1 MAVFIIEVVR
11 GVFDRHSQAF
21 TPGWLRMCDG
31 PTIVQLSWVL
41 WSVCTV
47 QYTAFTP
54 VERVLIQTLIQKN
67 SNGLLGLNGCR
78 EEPVTCF
85 RRWAP

>member
-47 QYTAFTP
+47 HSFHPRGKGAHSNFDSKKQQR
-54 VERVLIQTLIQKN
+54 VVRLERV
-67 SNGLLGLNGCR
+67 
-78 EEPVTCF
+78 
-85 RRWAP
+85 